1 MSKNLKRAP
10 YGAATKARVREMRE
24 AGYSVVQIT
33 ESTGVPGST
42 IARWAAEGGWRVSD
56 LVEEPEFVDPI
67 SEPEGRLKDA
77 CASVSVGHSIH
88 WIECDTSRPCVAP
101 RTNGCRMNPPVE
113 LSQVPEGLLPG
124 LGGESWENKDRS
136 FLRRQ
141 ESGCSAVD
149 RDPRLRGDERDSGF
163 SSRDPDGSHRTGSRL
178 RSLLSDQSGSPERA
192 PCDASASREQTN
204 TKPEQSRQERLEDA
218 LEKAA
223 FAAEDAIT
231 RGNFT
236 AAGKAVQMAD
246 TLSKALER
254 VRASAEEEK
263 PDGVFMSYAD
273 LDAARAD
280 LMRRINRIA
289 KTIRPEEME

>member
-10 YGAATKARVREMRE
+10 YGAATKSRVREMRE

-33 ESTGVPGST
+33 EATGVPGST

-56 LVEEPEFVDPI
+56 LVEEPEYLIPVG
-67 SEPEGRLKDA
+67 EPD
-77 CASVSVGHSIH
+77 
-88 WIECDTSRPCVAP
+88 
-101 RTNGCRMNPPVE
+101 
-113 LSQVPEGLLPG
+113 GLLPG
-124 LGGESWENKDRS
+124 LGGESWDNQDRS

-141 ESGCSAVD
+141 ESGASAVE
-149 RDPRLRGDERDSGF
+149 RDPRLRGDERHSGY

-178 RSLLSDQSGSPERA
+178 HAGNEDQSSSLERA
-192 PCDASASREQTN
+192 PCDASASREHKN
-204 TKPEQSRQERLEDA
+204 TKSEQTRQERLEDA

-223 FAAEDAIT
+223 LAAEDAIT

-254 VRASAEEEK
+254 VRASAVEEQ
-263 PDGVFMSYAD
+263 PDGVFMSRED

-280 LMRRINRIA
+280 LMRRLDRIA
-289 KTIRPEEME
+289 KTIRTDEG